1 MGRYGKRGLD
11 FFKKDTAFYDDHAVY
26 DLMDRYGPL
35 GVTVYDCLLTMIY
48 REGYYLGMSAECAA
62 KNIHRKIGGKWASQ
76 GDVLEVIY
84 YCATAGLL
92 SRELMQRDVLTS
104 VGIQRRYNEITARNK
119 TDKSRYWILDSA
131 RQGKEKENG
140 FSEADI
146 RISAAEIPVSA
157 AGIPI
162 SATEIPVS
170 AADIPFSAEE
180 IPQRI
185 SKIAD
190 LNPQSY
196 EIESEKERKKE
207 QEKEKEQENKEESK
221 AEKTGGRGESRAAVF
236 SEEERKPTRNEECG
250 MRNEGD
256 AEQSVVSP
264 APEEDRKSM
273 PDETP
278 VKNETECEMKSNKTA
293 EMLTAQLEEEQM
305 VRETLESIENKT
317 TRDLLAQ
324 LYININ
330 RNEKNAQSGA

>member
-146 RISAAEIPVSA
+146 RISAAEKSQSPKRISEAEIPF
-157 AGIPI
+157 

-170 AADIPFSAEE
+170 ATDIPFSAEE

-196 EIESEKERKKE
+196 EIESEKEKKKE
-207 QEKEKEQENKEESK
+207 QEKEQENKEESK
-221 AEKTGGRGESRAAVF
+221 AEKTGERDEGRAAVF
-236 SEEERKPTRNEECG
+236 SEEERKPIHNEECE

-256 AEQSVVSP
+256 AVQ
-264 APEEDRKSM
+264 
-273 PDETP
+273 P
-278 VKNETECEMKSNKTA
+278 VKNETECEMKSNEMA
-293 EMLTAQLEEEQM
+293 EMLTAQFEEEQM